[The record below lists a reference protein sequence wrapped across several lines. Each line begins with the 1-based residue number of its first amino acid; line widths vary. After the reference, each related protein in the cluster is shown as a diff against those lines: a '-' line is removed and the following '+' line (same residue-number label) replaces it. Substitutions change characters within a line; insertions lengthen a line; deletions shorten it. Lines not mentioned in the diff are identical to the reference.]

1 MSYFNCELSYLELP
15 LYRLFL
21 CLFITIW
28 DSNARSSFFVRN
40 ICETIIKTRTID
52 IMIKIVF
59 LLIFSLRK
67 YYTKFFNGDLQKVA
81 EEYKMIRQDSIIAG
95 AGFILLTLWA
105 IIFVNIF
112 LTNPHTHDVDWHKRL
127 EPYDYSSKVNYNS
140 AEKLL
145 LLSTTLMA
153 PEVRNLCR
161 FSNY

>member
-1 MSYFNCELSYLELP
+1 
-15 LYRLFL
+15 
-21 CLFITIW
+21 
-28 DSNARSSFFVRN
+28 
-40 ICETIIKTRTID
+40 
-52 IMIKIVF
+52 MIKIVF